1 MVMLIREARV
11 SPEWE
16 FSGRVETTPEFAKAM
31 QHALGEKPSAPQ
43 PEAAKPAKKK
53 GGFWASLRRAFVGGA
68 ED

>member
-1 MVMLIREARV
+1 
-11 SPEWE
+11 
-16 FSGRVETTPEFAKAM
+16 
-31 QHALGEKPSAPQ
+31 LGEKPSAPQ